1 MTSDRCKAMG
11 SEYDTAKI
19 RKLAK
24 QVGLVAENVADIRS
38 RTESA
43 VRQEIPDNFTG
54 SAADALSDA
63 LSEWSGDVRNISSG
77 LTQLKNTLY
86 ALAKRLDEID
96 AAARAAIGNK

>member
-1 MTSDRCKAMG
+1 MG

-19 RKLAK
+19 RELAR
-24 QVGLVAENVADIRS
+24 QIGRVADDVADIRS
-38 RTESA
+38 RTENTI
-43 VRQEIPDNFTG
+43 RGEIPDNFVG

-86 ALAKRLDEID
+86 ALAARLDEID
-96 AAARAAIGNK
+96 AAARALISNK